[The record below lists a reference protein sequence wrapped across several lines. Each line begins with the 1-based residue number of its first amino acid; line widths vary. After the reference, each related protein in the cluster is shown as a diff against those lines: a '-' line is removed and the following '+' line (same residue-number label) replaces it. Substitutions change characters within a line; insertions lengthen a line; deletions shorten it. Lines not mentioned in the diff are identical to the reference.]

1 MGGAKREFTAKEK
14 LWIGMGMTFGFM
26 LVEAIGGFYARSLAM
41 LGDAAHMLTDA
52 ASFGVS
58 LAAIYLSERGPTKNY
73 TFGLARVEVLAA
85 LASTMGIWLVTGAL
99 VWEAVLRIDE
109 FYAGT
114 AAPVDGKLMV
124 VLGLFGVSMNVVLE
138 RVLGGHHHGGF
149 GHDHGHGH
157 AHGHGHC
164 CGGHGHDDHDHHADH
179 RDHGH
184 GHGHHSSDDEDEK
197 DHGHGHGHGHG
208 APPAPDGHDH
218 GHGHAKAPDHDH
230 GHGHAKTRDDRD
242 DHGDHGHGH
251 GHEKTRLAPAGGA
264 SYSALGAEAPPPKK
278 EKRNMNLDAA
288 YLHVLGD
295 LLQSLGV
302 VVAGLLIWAHPD
314 WQVADPVVTL
324 VFAVVVLY
332 TTAGFTIQTVTVLLQ
347 GAPDSVDCVALTRA
361 LNGLDGVADCHD
373 VHVWELTA
381 GKPILSCHM
390 ICAETTRDPDAVL
403 KAAQALCASHGIDHA
418 TIQIQTGGDCLS
430 TTCCASYIPPAGV
443 ELV

>member
-1 MGGAKREFTAKEK
+1 
-14 LWIGMGMTFGFM
+14 
-26 LVEAIGGFYARSLAM
+26 
-41 LGDAAHMLTDA
+41 
-52 ASFGVS
+52 
-58 LAAIYLSERGPTKNY
+58 
-73 TFGLARVEVLAA
+73 
-85 LASTMGIWLVTGAL
+85 
-99 VWEAVLRIDE
+99 
-109 FYAGT
+109 
-114 AAPVDGKLMV
+114 
-124 VLGLFGVSMNVVLE
+124 
-138 RVLGGHHHGGF
+138 
-149 GHDHGHGH
+149 
-157 AHGHGHC
+157 
-164 CGGHGHDDHDHHADH
+164 
-179 RDHGH
+179 
-184 GHGHHSSDDEDEK
+184 
-197 DHGHGHGHGHG
+197 
-208 APPAPDGHDH
+208 
-218 GHGHAKAPDHDH
+218 
-230 GHGHAKTRDDRD
+230 
-242 DHGDHGHGH
+242 
-251 GHEKTRLAPAGGA
+251 
-264 SYSALGAEAPPPKK
+264 
-278 EKRNMNLDAA
+278 MNLDAA